1 MTSEAFPVA
10 VLGLAGDSSPDS
22 SRQSIS
28 RPKPPRSRRQRWL
41 NPDLLSPRTQRLVRI
56 LANLIGAGGAA
67 LFAVA
72 SLRFYLHTHRLIGA
86 AFLVEQTWIV
96 IAYLMSFV

>member
-1 MTSEAFPVA
+1 
-10 VLGLAGDSSPDS
+10 
-22 SRQSIS
+22 
-28 RPKPPRSRRQRWL
+28 
-41 NPDLLSPRTQRLVRI
+41 